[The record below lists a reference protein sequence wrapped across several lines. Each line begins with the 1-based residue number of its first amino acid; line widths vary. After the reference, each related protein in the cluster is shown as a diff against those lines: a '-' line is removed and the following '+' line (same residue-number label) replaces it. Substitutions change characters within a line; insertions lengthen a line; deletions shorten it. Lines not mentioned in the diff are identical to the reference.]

1 MESTFHF
8 NDFVEVF
15 FFFFSKHIDQTIE
28 VSIPANAEGL
38 FENWGKSQV
47 LKWGSDVTFARNSQ
61 YFDFENGLYLSL
73 INTFY

>member
-1 MESTFHF
+1 MESTFLF

-38 FENWGKSQV
+38 FENWGKIQV
-47 LKWGSDVTFARNSQ
+47 LKWGSDVTFARNCQ
-61 YFDFENGLYLSL
+61 YFDFENG
-73 INTFY
+73 F